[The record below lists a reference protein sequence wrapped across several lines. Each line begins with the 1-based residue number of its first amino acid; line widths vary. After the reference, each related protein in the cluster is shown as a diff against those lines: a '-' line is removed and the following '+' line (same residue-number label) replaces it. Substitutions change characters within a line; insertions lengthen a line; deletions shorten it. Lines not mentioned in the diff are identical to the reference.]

1 VVVDKSNK
9 AGVFWLFFGEGGIG
23 EVLPEIAMNN
33 EGMFFENRTQ
43 KNAKKNLMQSR
54 VVIEKI
60 QVEVLNKNKIRKK
73 PTCSDLF
80 RMFVC

>member
-1 VVVDKSNK
+1 MVVENPLRP
-9 AGVFWLFFGEGGIG
+9 ATLAIFFAEWHWGGPPLDSHEQQKKLTAMIG
-23 EVLPEIAMNN
+23 
-33 EGMFFENRTQ
+33 
-43 KNAKKNLMQSR
+43 

>member
-1 VVVDKSNK
+1 MVVENPLRP
-9 AGVFWLFFGEGGIG
+9 ATLAIFFAEWGGPPLDSH
-23 EVLPEIAMNN
+23 EQ
-33 EGMFFENRTQ
+33 Q
-43 KNAKKNLMQSR
+43 KNLTAMIG